1 MNTLRKYHNRTSF
14 TLYNFRIS
22 LKDAFCP
29 YKFVTIV
36 THPLSAIKSSFT
48 LNIINVKSHGSNRTE
63 QRNLPWNSCRTEA
76 TTVRWINPPTKHA
89 YAKRISFRKFHGN
102 IAYIPSTA
110 PWTIFH
116 QLNQKTEKLQ
126 NKKKKLIDQA
136 KKRREITV
144 TGRIRKKKKEKKR
157 TIHHQILL
165 RATANFLWPCNHG
178 IARRA
183 YDPPR
188 VCHSPRVPSFHVV
201 SAFASFASPSPRNSS
216 IPLPLLIPHYITLRH
231 IMHLTLEHYDDL
243 CYAGLVG

>member
-36 THPLSAIKSSFT
+36 THPLSAIKSPFT

-102 IAYIPSTA
+102 IAYIPSMLLEPPSTSSTKK
-110 PWTIFH
+110 PK
-116 QLNQKTEKLQ
+116 NYKT
-126 NKKKKLIDQA
+126 KKKKTNRSSQ
-136 KKRREITV
+136 KKKGNNRNRKDS
-144 TGRIRKKKKEKKR
+144 KKKKEKKR

>member
-36 THPLSAIKSSFT
+36 THPLSAIKSPFT

-102 IAYIPSTA
+102 IAYIPSMLLEPLSTSSTKK
-110 PWTIFH
+110 PK
-116 QLNQKTEKLQ
+116 NYKT
-126 NKKKKLIDQA
+126 KKKKLIDQT

-144 TGRIRKKKKEKKR
+144 TGRIRKKKREKKND
-157 TIHHQILL
+157 TSPNSL
-165 RATANFLWPCNHG
+165 ASHG
-178 IARRA
+178 K
-183 YDPPR
+183 
-188 VCHSPRVPSFHVV
+188 
-201 SAFASFASPSPRNSS
+201 
-216 IPLPLLIPHYITLRH
+216 LPLTL
-231 IMHLTLEHYDDL
+231 
-243 CYAGLVG
+243 